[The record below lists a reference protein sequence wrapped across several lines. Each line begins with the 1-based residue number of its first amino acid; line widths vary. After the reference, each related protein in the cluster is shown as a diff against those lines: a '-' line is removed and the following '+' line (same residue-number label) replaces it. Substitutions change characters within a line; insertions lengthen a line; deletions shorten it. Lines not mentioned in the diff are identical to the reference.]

1 MRCVWENN
9 EWFFCHN
16 SRPKKQRGVMCY
28 ESCSSF
34 ATNTSVVMKAGSLLS
49 VEMQRKS
56 EGKAC
61 VRVCVCV
68 SLCWWQW
75 ECLFLGPPPPLQIYS
90 TSLPNAELRSPAP
103 PTARPNTHSVF
114 FILSFSQSHSSL
126 CSLSSSWPRL
136 PLALPARELETY
148 RNEAVERERRDRVRH
163 VGTHVTEVSGA
174 GEGRRLYTVPTR
186 RVTREETKGAEF

>member
-1 MRCVWENN
+1 MNYFFVITRARKNKEGSCVM
-9 EWFFCHN
+9 
-16 SRPKKQRGVMCY
+16 SRV
-28 ESCSSF
+28 
-34 ATNTSVVMKAGSLLS
+34 AVLLRIHPWS
-49 VEMQRKS
+49 WKR
-56 EGKAC
+56 
-61 VRVCVCV
+61 RVFYQWKCRERARERRVCACVCV

>member
-1 MRCVWENN
+1 MFNPTFSTCVSAESLTPSTFGLYSFLAASTHTQMRCVWENN
-9 EWFFCHN
+9 ELYFCHN
-16 SRPKKQRGVMCY
+16 SRPKKKEGSCVMSRVAVLLRIHPWSWKRGVFYQWKCR
-28 ESCSSF
+28 ER
-34 ATNTSVVMKAGSLLS
+34 AR
-49 VEMQRKS
+49 ER
-56 EGKAC
+56 
-61 VRVCVCV
+61 RVCV

-90 TSLPNAELRSPAP
+90 TSLPNAQLRSPAP

-148 RNEAVERERRDRVRH
+148 RNEAVERERGEIEL
-163 VGTHVTEVSGA
+163 GTSAHT
-174 GEGRRLYTVPTR
+174 
-186 RVTREETKGAEF
+186 